1 MHGESHVFGSNL
13 MYAWCHNALAKRF
26 DLTIRSAFVYEITR
40 SNEVPASTC
49 LSNECLDLAAPT

>member
-26 DLTIRSAFVYEITR
+26 DLTIRSAFVYEIT
-40 SNEVPASTC
+40 
-49 LSNECLDLAAPT
+49 